1 MLTVLIITWH
11 LGQKIS
17 EVKETMSQEAY
28 YHMQAIRSLNV
39 VEDEYDLPVLDGTEV
54 KLA

>member
-11 LGQKIS
+11 LGAKIT
-17 EVKETMSQEAY
+17 ETSQQMTKKAY
-28 YHMQAIRSLNV
+28 TRLQSLRNLNY
-39 VEDEYDLPVLDGTEV
+39 VEDEYNIPVLDGTEV

>member
-11 LGQKIS
+11 MGVKINEEKQQMS
-17 EVKETMSQEAY
+17 EEAY
-28 YHMQAIRSLNV
+28 YHMQTIRSLNL
-39 VEDEYDLPVLDGTEV
+39 VEDDYNIPVLDGTEV